1 MLTTTGLAFP
11 RTQRQID
18 MRIGNRE
25 WLGMQAIVLLGAE
38 PVLEIAA
45 GEQVPGAAMT
55 TDTGLRWTCS
65 SKVATTILFAA
76 LEGERIVDI
85 DAPVDDHLPGFSTTK
100 PATITCANLL
110 NHSAGLA
117 EEAEQPF
124 LAPFGSAVARARD
137 LGCQPDFRVGEERR
151 YSSFANFAV
160 LAAVA
165 ESATGRRFAELIDTY
180 VFAPAG
186 VLDTTFQPDRTLPDP
201 TWIGKAGTITPA
213 LGELIPES
221 ARAAISPG
229 TGLVGPAGDL
239 ARLIRLLSPHSA
251 DRPRAAA
258 RYVTRTAPFTPCL
271 RSGDTAEWG
280 LGVVVGW
287 SRFGRC
293 ASEHTF
299 GHAGCRSSLVLH
311 DPDRDLT
318 IAVIS
323 NTIST
328 SLLRAE
334 RIKPFIPAIYA
345 DLGVQ

>member
-1 MLTTTGLAFP
+1 MLSTTGLAFP
-11 RTQRQID
+11 RTQRQIEQ
-18 MRIGNRE
+18 RIGNRE
-25 WLGMQAIVLLGAE
+25 WLGMQCTVLLGNE
-38 PVLEIAA
+38 LVLDIAA
-45 GEQVPGAAMT
+45 GEQAPGVPMT
-55 TDTGLRWTCS
+55 TGIGLRWTCS

-76 LEGERIVDI
+76 LESERILDI
-85 DAPVDDHLPGFSTTK
+85 DRPVDDYLSGFSATK
-100 PATITCANLL
+100 PTTITCANLL

-124 LAPFGSAVARARD
+124 LAPFGSVVALARE
-137 LGCQPDFRVGEERR
+137 LGCQPDFRVGEERM

-165 ESATGRRFAELIDTY
+165 ESATGRRFAELVDTY
-180 VFAPAG
+180 VLAPACA
-186 VLDTTFQPDRTLPDP
+186 LDTAFQPDPNRPDP
-201 TWIGKAGTITPA
+201 TWIGKAGALSPA
-213 LGELIPES
+213 LGV
-221 ARAAISPG
+221 SPG

-239 ARLIRLLSPHSA
+239 ARVIRLLSPHSP
-251 DRPRAAA
+251 DRPSTAA
-258 RYVTRTAPFTPCL
+258 RYVTRTAPFTACR

-311 DPDRDLT
+311 DPTHDLT

-345 DLGVQ
+345 DLGL

>member
-1 MLTTTGLAFP
+1 MLSDTRLAIP
-11 RTQRQID
+11 HVQRQID
-18 MRIGNRE
+18 QRIDKRE
-25 WLGMQAIVLLGAE
+25 WLGMQCTVLLGGQV
-38 PVLEIAA
+38 VLDIAA
-45 GEQVPGAAMT
+45 GEHLPGVPMT
-55 TDTGLRWTCS
+55 TGTGLRWTCS

-76 LEGERIVDI
+76 LESERIVDI
-85 DAPVDDHLPGFSTTK
+85 DRPVDDYLPGFSATK
-100 PATITCANLL
+100 QTTITCANLL

-117 EEAEQPF
+117 EEAEEPF
-124 LAPFGSAVARARD
+124 LAPLGRVVARARD
-137 LGCQPDFRVGEERR
+137 LGGQPDFRVGAERM

-165 ESATGRRFAELIDTY
+165 ESATGRRFAELIDSY

-186 VLDTTFQPDRTLPDP
+186 AVDTTFQPDRAQPDP
-201 TWIGKAGTITPA
+201 TWIGNAGTLSPA
-213 LGELIPES
+213 LGQLIPES
-221 ARAAISPG
+221 ARGAVLPG

-239 ARLIRLLSPHSA
+239 ARVIRLLSPHSP
-251 DRPRAAA
+251 DRPSAAA
-258 RYVTRTAPFTPCL
+258 RYVTRQAPFAPCR

-293 ASEHTF
+293 ASDHTF

-311 DPDRDLT
+311 DPGPDLT

-334 RIKPFIPAIYA
+334 RVKPFIPAIYA
-345 DLGVQ
+345 DLGL